1 MCIKFKKYIFVIK
14 SINMMILLNFLNSIS
29 IIMIS
34 WAIGGSLNVYLSTKY
49 IYKSLYSVILVKN
62 DENYKYLGL
71 SMFSFFVTK
80 TFYAKFN
87 TIIKF
92 KSGNVS
98 DLEKMKREMIN
109 SEVGHVI
116 GLFAAQLIILIF
128 FVFKPIIYWMP
139 ISFSFFIVAT
149 IMNILHNLYP
159 ILLQQKNRLRIQKI
173 ISNKNSVSNSSFN
186 KSLS

>member
-1 MCIKFKKYIFVIK
+1 MQNLIQ
-14 SINMMILLNFLNSIS
+14 SLNSNPE
-29 IIMIS
+29 M
-34 WAIGGSLNVYLSTKY
+34 
-49 IYKSLYSVILVKN
+49 LVK
-62 DENYKYLGL
+62 K
-71 SMFSFFVTK
+71 
-80 TFYAKFN
+80 
-87 TIIKF
+87 
-92 KSGNVS
+92 
-98 DLEKMKREMIN
+98 KMKREMIN

>member
-14 SINMMILLNFLNSIS
+14 SINRMILLNFLNSIS

-98 DLEKMKREMIN
+98 EK
-109 SEVGHVI
+109 
-116 GLFAAQLIILIF
+116 
-128 FVFKPIIYWMP
+128 
-139 ISFSFFIVAT
+139 
-149 IMNILHNLYP
+149 
-159 ILLQQKNRLRIQKI
+159 KNEKGDD
-173 ISNKNSVSNSSFN
+173 
-186 KSLS
+186 